1 MEVNVYKTPTC
12 LSVGVSGSSGTI
24 LNLKWREWNRA
35 MIKISKRERNILE
48 KEYGL
53 RFNDD
58 IHGTYSK
65 PRHYF
70 MTEKPRNIKIL
81 NKIRG

>member
-1 MEVNVYKTPTC
+1 
-12 LSVGVSGSSGTI
+12 
-24 LNLKWREWNRA
+24 
-35 MIKISKRERNILE
+35 MIAITKQERFLLE
-48 KEYGL
+48 EKYGL

-81 NKIRG
+81 HKIRGK

>member
-1 MEVNVYKTPTC
+1 
-12 LSVGVSGSSGTI
+12 
-24 LNLKWREWNRA
+24 